1 MANTFYYVAWR
12 TFTLCTYHIHFP
24 ITLFLFLFFENNGRW
39 YWVIYRMGLGG
50 EGLSQ
55 DLLSN
60 LCLLLALCLAERRRR
75 ILIGFV
81 WTTAGIIA
89 MSLEP

>member
-55 DLLSN
+55 DLLSI
-60 LCLLLALCLAERRRR
+60 LCLLLALCLPQKGEEGY
-75 ILIGFV
+75 LSDLFGLQLV
-81 WTTAGIIA
+81 
-89 MSLEP
+89 LLP